1 MSFRSFA
8 ALLFVTLISFE
19 LVAQTGQAPTVN
31 IRRNNS
37 VNFSVVAG
45 DFNGDG
51 IVDLAGQDPWVNGP
65 PAALVVLGK
74 GDGTFGAPI
83 RISCVCRV
91 LAVGDFNGDGKA
103 DLLVTEVPEPDVTI
117 VVLLGNGDGTFAPSS
132 TANMVTQASS
142 VSFGLAAD
150 VDGDGN
156 LDVVLGMNNEGSDII
171 DVVAGNGDGTFRFET
186 STVFAA
192 GKGPLGGAVGDLDGD
207 GRKDI
212 VVANHEGH
220 SLSILLNQGGTFTF
234 SADEL
239 ALDRSAND
247 VAIADVNRDGNPD
260 LVVAMSDAAT
270 FNFTV
275 GYAYVL
281 FGGGTG
287 RFAPPVA
294 YPTAPGAWRIV
305 LGDLTRDGILD
316 IATAN
321 RSALYSQ
328 DCGPLLKDWDS
339 VSILPGKLDGTFGAA
354 SSFSLGKQNNMTDVR
369 FRNSVQSLTVADV
382 NGDHQPDLVA
392 SWGAILLNQPADP
405 NWAPTV
411 NLGPDR
417 AASPD
422 HSVLLEA
429 RADDVDQDRLTY
441 SWTDSRGEFIASV
454 PNPCF
459 VSTTLGVHTITV
471 TVNDG
476 HGHTASDSI
485 VVDFGGGSYTPPT
498 ISIAAPTAGAIVAA
512 GVPYTLRWT
521 VTPGSTA
528 ISEINVYKWFETD
541 PPALIAECS
550 HLPASAT
557 SCQWNDPNPLSETA
571 HVAVSVIDSV
581 TTNSVTS
588 DRFSIRGA
596 PGGGSLP
603 AGWSHTD
610 VGAVAA
616 AGDASFTNG
625 VFTVRGSG
633 ADIWGTADEFHF
645 AYQQLTTQFEIVTR
659 ADSVQNVHAWTK
671 AGLMVRTSLDPSAAQ
686 ASIFVTPGKGVSFQR
701 RLNQSAASV
710 STTVAGITAP
720 VWLRLTGF
728 NGRIWAYY
736 KKNLTDR
743 WTLVGSDVLSNY
755 TAAFVGLAVTSH
767 ADGTVAT
774 ATFSQLRSGAIPDWG
789 FGGGIGCGP
798 CGASYDGTVFG
809 LFARS
814 SDIWGVADSF
824 EYIATPIEGDA
835 TITVRVD
842 QVDNTH
848 AWAKAGIMFRET
860 KETGARN
867 VLAMATPGNGVN
879 LQYRSV
885 TNGQSVRAASI
896 AGTAPGWLRL
906 RRAGH
911 TFTASWS
918 TDGVTFVPI
927 GSITV
932 TMNSGILVGM
942 AFTSHNTSVSGGS
955 LFEEPY
961 IIQ

>member
-1 MSFRSFA
+1 MSFRSLSLA
-8 ALLFVTLISFE
+8 ALLFVTLNSFG
-19 LVAQTGQAPTVN
+19 LVAATTSSATV
-31 IRRNNS
+31 
-37 VNFSVVAG
+37 SVVRSNVLANQLWPG

-51 IVDLAGQDPWVNGP
+51 ITDLAGTEPISPGAEHGHVRVMLGLGAGGFKAPVDTTFDGH
-65 PAALVVLGK
+65 VVGVA
-74 GDGTFGAPI
+74 DM
-83 RISCVCRV
+83 
-91 LAVGDFNGDGKA
+91 NGDGKV
-103 DLLVTEVPEPDVTI
+103 DLIAQQDQLSPGTFILP
-117 VVLLGNGDGTFAPSS
+117 GNGDGTFG
-132 TANMVTQASS
+132 TAIEVNF
-142 VSFGLAAD
+142 FGNLAFAAGVD
-150 VDGDGN
+150 MDGDGKRDLVTAGSETWSLVISPGNGDFTFGPTVAYPAGATPNGGIIADFNGDGRRDIAITN
-156 LDVVLGMNNEGSDII
+156 LDGKSVSIFMNQGALMFAASDIPLDRKATDATVADVNADGKI
-171 DVVAGNGDGTFRFET
+171 DLIVSVADGSPSVFGDVWTAGYAYVMTGNGDGTFNLP
-186 STVFAA
+186 A
-192 GKGPLGGAVGDLDGD
+192 K
-207 GRKDI
+207 
-212 VVANHEGH
+212 
-220 SLSILLNQGGTFTF
+220 
-234 SADEL
+234 
-239 ALDRSAND
+239 
-247 VAIADVNRDGNPD
+247 
-260 LVVAMSDAAT
+260 
-270 FNFTV
+270 
-275 GYAYVL
+275 Y
-281 FGGGTG
+281 
-287 RFAPPVA
+287 PV
-294 YPTAPGAWRIV
+294 APGAFAIV
-305 LGDLTRDGILD
+305 VGDFTRDGILD
-316 IATAN
+316 IATGN
-321 RSALYSQ
+321 RSAIAYD
-328 DCGPLLKDWDS
+328 DCGPGLKTWDS
-339 VSILPGKLDGTFGAA
+339 ISVLPGNGEGTFAAA
-354 SSFSLGKQNNMTDVR
+354 SSFSVGNQRDVDGR
-369 FRNSVQSLTVADV
+369 ELRNSITSLNTSDL
-382 NGDHQPDLVA
+382 NGDGRTDLIV
-392 SWGAILLNQPADP
+392 SGGVWFFNQPTDP

-411 NLGPDR
+411 DLGPDVTTNVGEVTLK
-417 AASPD
+417 A
-422 HSVLLEA
+422 V
-429 RADDVDQDRLTY
+429 ADDVDQDMLTY
-441 SWTDSRGEFIASV
+441 AWTSSDGTSLPPIPTQCLMSV
-454 PNPCF
+454 PD
-459 VSTTLGVHTITV
+459 GVHTYTV

-476 HGHTASDSI
+476 HGHQATDSI
-485 VVDFGGGSYTPPT
+485 TVTVDRAGNGYTPPS
-498 ISIAAPTAGAIVAA
+498 IAIAAPAGGEIVTAGS
-512 GVPYTLRWT
+512 PYTIRWT

-550 HLPASAT
+550 HLAASAT

-581 TTNSVTS
+581 TTNSITS

-671 AGLMVRTSLDPSAAQ
+671 AGLMVRTSLNPSAAQ

-774 ATFSQLRSGAIPDWG
+774 ATFSQLRSGAIPDWR
-789 FGGGIGCGP
+789 FGGGIGCGA

-814 SDIWGVADSF
+814 SDIWGLADAF
-824 EYIATPIEGDA
+824 EYIATPINGDA
-835 TITVRVD
+835 TITARVD

-848 AWAKAGIMFRET
+848 AWAKAGVMFRET

-867 VLAMATPGNGVN
+867 VLAMVTPGNGVN

-955 LFEEPY
+955 LFEESY